1 MDEGMGAIIVG
12 LIATL
17 LILVPIKEENKKTE
31 LEMIENYEII
41 ETHINVS
48 KTGKNQYYIIVE
60 NPSGD
65 LIEINTDINTF
76 VKYGGDL
83 EKWL

>member
-1 MDEGMGAIIVG
+1 MDEDMGAIIVG

-17 LILVPIKEENKKTE
+17 LILLPITRESEKTK
-31 LEMIENYEII
+31 LEMLENYEII

-48 KTGKNQYYIIVE
+48 RTGKNQYYIIVE

-83 EKWL
+83 EK

>member
-83 EKWL
+83 EK